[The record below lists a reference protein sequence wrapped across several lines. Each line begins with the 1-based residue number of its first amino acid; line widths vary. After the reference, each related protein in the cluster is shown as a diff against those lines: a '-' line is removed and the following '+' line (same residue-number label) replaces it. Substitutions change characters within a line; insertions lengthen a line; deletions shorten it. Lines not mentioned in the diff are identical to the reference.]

1 MADATIESLE
11 IKVQHNASG
20 TDTEIEKVATAIEHL
35 KTATTGAA
43 QPLTGLASAMKAMS
57 DALKG
62 GTGKY
67 EKFASAVESIAAAA
81 LSLSNSGEA
90 LTNLAN
96 AMNAIAGVKITAS
109 AFNSLAKG
117 IERVAE
123 AAGSLTAENLANLE
137 KMVNI
142 LSKLQGVDL
151 QGLGSAMRAARSPK
165 IKPTEPVATE
175 MQENIRTANEIDVLT
190 IKLRF
195 LREAMEEAF
204 AAGDAKK
211 ANDLR
216 AQILQTEKALEKAKR
231 AADGT
236 RKGFREMAK
245 EFAKS
250 DGPITRLLSSLKR
263 IAMYR
268 ILRTILKEIGKAFSE
283 GLEKAYIFSS
293 GIQTEGHRF
302 AEAMDRMKS
311 SSNQMKGQLGSAFIA
326 LLAAIEPI
334 LITIINLAIRVA
346 DAISQFMSAFTG
358 KTYLK
363 ANATAAQFADT
374 MARGGAAAKEW
385 KNQLLGFDEI
395 NRLNEPSQGGGGSG
409 SNPLDGYQFEDAP
422 INEKILNFVNT
433 IEERLEPALE
443 RLKGAFERLKE
454 AWGRFIESFSHGDLS
469 RLIADLLALGGEAI
483 TNGLTILTDTLTL
496 ILDVLTALNTGDW
509 SSVWVSLKQLIYDVA
524 VAVSDLAVGLATL
537 LYDALIIIVQVID
550 DLLGTHFADWMRD
563 DRDAFLE
570 MYNATKKSDDGLFG
584 LKRTL
589 GLTTK
594 ATENLTDAVNGT
606 SVSLD
611 NASVTTENLSENVR
625 GVRKD
630 VSWLLDGFREFGT
643 EVGYIITS
651 LFQPLA
657 DLAGWIEHVLEG
669 FGIMQ
674 GIRSRVAKAEA
685 DGSIYLQGFATG
697 GFPDD
702 GQLFIS
708 REAGP
713 EMVGTIGGRTAVA
726 NNDQIV
732 DGIRQGVYEAVSA
745 AMASNGTSEPTVKVY
760 LDSREIRVGQQR
772 LNRAMGV

>member
-11 IKVQHNASG
+11 IKIQHNASG
-20 TDTEIEKVATAIEHL
+20 ADTEIEKVATAIEHL
-35 KTATTGAA
+35 KSATAGAA
-43 QPLTGLASAMKAMS
+43 QPLTELASAMKAMS

-67 EKFASAVESIAAAA
+67 DKFATAVEHIAAAA
-81 LSLSNSGEA
+81 MSLSNSGDA
-90 LTNLAN
+90 LNTLAR
-96 AMNAIAGVKITAS
+96 AMSAISGVKITAS

-117 IERVAE
+117 IERLCE
-123 AAGSLTAENLANLE
+123 AAASLTAENLANLE

-151 QGLGSAMRAARSPK
+151 EGLGSAMRAARSPK
-165 IKPTEPVATE
+165 IKPTEPVAPE

-190 IKLRF
+190 MKLRF

-311 SSNQMKGQLGSAFIA
+311 SSNQMKGQLGAAFIA

-363 ANATAAQFADT
+363 ANATAAKFADT

-409 SNPLDGYQFEDAP
+409 GKDPMEGYDFKDTP
-422 INEKILNFVNT
+422 IAEKFLKLAEKVKTAIQWVKDNFDD
-433 IEERLEPALE
+433 
-443 RLKGAFERLKE
+443 LK
-454 AWGRFIESFSHGDLS
+454 DV
-469 RLIADLLALGGEAI
+469 LIAVGVAIGSLGLLKLAQNLVGLIAAINPVKLGIALLAGSIALLVLGLKDWIETGELSTATFWKIEAAVMGIGIALALFTGSWIPLAVAAVVAAVFAI
-483 TNGLTILTDTLTL
+483 VTQFDKIKKALADFQDKLSSTLGNGKLEW
-496 ILDVLTALNTGDW
+496 LDFA
-509 SSVWVSLKQLIYDVA
+509 A
-524 VAVSDLAVGLATL
+524 VAVRVLMAPIDAIITLIGWLKELVNWIAT
-537 LYDALIIIVQVID
+537 VID
-550 DLLGTHFADWMRD
+550 
-563 DRDAFLE
+563 AFDSSPIGQRI
-570 MYNATKKSDDGLFG
+570 NNRAQSIQD
-584 LKRTL
+584 
-589 GLTTK
+589 
-594 ATENLTDAVNGT
+594 
-606 SVSLD
+606 
-611 NASVTTENLSENVR
+611 
-625 GVRKD
+625 
-630 VSWLLDGFREFGT
+630 
-643 EVGYIITS
+643 
-651 LFQPLA
+651 
-657 DLAGWIEHVLEG
+657 
-669 FGIMQ
+669 
-674 GIRSRVAKAEA
+674 
-685 DGSIYLQGFATG
+685 DGSIWLQGFASG
-697 GFPDD
+697 GFPDE

-732 DGIRQGVYEAVSA
+732 EGIRQGVYEAVSA
-745 AMASNGTSEPTVKVY
+745 AMVNNSGGETQVRVY
-760 LDSREIRVGQQR
+760 LDSREIKSGQQR
-772 LNRAMGV
+772 LNRAWGV

>member
-123 AAGSLTAENLANLE
+123 AAASLTAENLANLE

-151 QGLGSAMRAARSPK
+151 EGLGSAMRAARSPK
-165 IKPTEPVATE
+165 IKPTEPVAPE

-190 IKLRF
+190 MKLRF

-216 AQILQTEKALEKAKR
+216 AQILQTEKALEKAQK
-231 AADGT
+231 AAEGT

-245 EFAKS
+245 EFS
-250 DGPITRLLSSLKR
+250 QTDGPISRLLSSLKR

-293 GIQTEGHRF
+293 GIETAGHRF

-346 DAISQFMSAFTG
+346 DAISQFLSAFTG

-363 ANATAAQFADT
+363 ANATAAKFADT

-409 SNPLDGYQFEDAP
+409 GTDPLEGYDFEDTP
-422 INEKILNFVNT
+422 IAEKFLKLAEKVKTAIQWVKDNFDDFKDV
-433 IEERLEPALE
+433 
-443 RLKGAFERLKE
+443 
-454 AWGRFIESFSHGDLS
+454 
-469 RLIADLLALGGEAI
+469 LIAVGVAIGSLGLIKLIQNLVGLIAAINPVKLGIALLAGSITLLVLSVKDWIETGELSTATFWKIEAAIVGIGVALSLITGSWIPLAVAAVVAAVFAIVTQFDKIKKALADFQDKLSSTLG
-483 TNGLTILTDTLTL
+483 NGKLEW
-496 ILDVLTALNTGDW
+496 LDFA
-509 SSVWVSLKQLIYDVA
+509 A
-524 VAVSDLAVGLATL
+524 VAVRVLMAPIDAIITLIGWLRELVNWIAT
-537 LYDALIIIVQVID
+537 VID
-550 DLLGTHFADWMRD
+550 
-563 DRDAFLE
+563 AF
-570 MYNATKKSDDGLFG
+570 NSSPIGQRINNRAQSIQD
-584 LKRTL
+584 
-589 GLTTK
+589 
-594 ATENLTDAVNGT
+594 
-606 SVSLD
+606 
-611 NASVTTENLSENVR
+611 
-625 GVRKD
+625 
-630 VSWLLDGFREFGT
+630 
-643 EVGYIITS
+643 
-651 LFQPLA
+651 
-657 DLAGWIEHVLEG
+657 
-669 FGIMQ
+669 
-674 GIRSRVAKAEA
+674 
-685 DGSIYLQGFATG
+685 DGSIWLQGFASG
-697 GFPDD
+697 GFPDE

-732 DGIRQGVYEAVSA
+732 EGIRQGVYEAVSA
-745 AMASNGTSEPTVKVY
+745 AMSSNGTNEPTVKVY